1 MGLAAVLRFR
11 ILSRRADFLDGFSM
25 EGELDAPLPAA
36 AGLLAGAVANEH
48 MFVAELDAYAVAAA
62 AIVIALWYRG
72 VDLRQSLATRWMR
85 STLGVSLAGG
95 LLAAVGYN
103 VRGDTQ
109 GLGLVIRLILGALGA
124 VTVMAF
130 WLARH
135 HARGER
141 IRVKV

>member
-1 MGLAAVLRFR
+1 M
-11 ILSRRADFLDGFSM
+11 DT
-25 EGELDAPLPAA
+25 E
-36 AGLLAGAVANEH
+36 
-48 MFVAELDAYAVAAA
+48 
-62 AIVIALWYRG
+62 
-72 VDLRQSLATRWMR
+72 R
-85 STLGVSLAGG
+85 STFIRKIAADNVAGDQDLLGKLANTMNFMTVDD

-124 VTVMAF
+124 ITVMAF